1 MPSGHETGGPMNN
14 TASKERS
21 LRFRVRAET
30 SDGKPVVA
38 FGVAKPGGPGAH
50 AFTFAGDVRQIER
63 FAAELMRAA
72 ADARLMALME
82 SRRKPRPAN
91 RGAVR

>member
-1 MPSGHETGGPMNN
+1 MSS
-14 TASKERS
+14 TASRERI

-30 SDGKPVVA
+30 IVGKPVVA

-50 AFTFAGDVRQIER
+50 AFIFAGDVQQIER
-63 FAAELMRAA
+63 FAAELMCAA
-72 ADARLMALME
+72 GDARLMALME